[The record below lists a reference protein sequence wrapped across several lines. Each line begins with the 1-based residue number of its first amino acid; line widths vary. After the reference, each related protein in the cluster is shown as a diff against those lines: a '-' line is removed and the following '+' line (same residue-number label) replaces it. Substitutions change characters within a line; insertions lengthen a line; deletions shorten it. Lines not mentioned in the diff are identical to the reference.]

1 VRRTGQKPWKRKEAH
16 IGKLA
21 SEVHAPTRAANNSAL
36 AQLLRQYKTLYDI
49 GEENV
54 QEIAFQPAGSIDAR

>member
-1 VRRTGQKPWKRKEAH
+1 
-16 IGKLA
+16 
-21 SEVHAPTRAANNSAL
+21 VHAPTRVEDNITL
-36 AQLLRQYKTLYDI
+36 VQLLRQHKTLYDI

>member
-1 VRRTGQKPWKRKEAH
+1 
-16 IGKLA
+16 
-21 SEVHAPTRAANNSAL
+21 VHAPTRAANNSAL